1 MNPVLRLTLWLARK
15 DESGQTLRRKNHSA
29 ATPNPA
35 NAIVVGSGTTVNLTL
50 SIVRVSVL
58 AGAPP
63 CQELSWKDNCQVAP
77 VGMAPGMVP
86 KFTLKV
92 CQVLAAV
99 NWSLSVV
106 FMVCAPPK

>member
-1 MNPVLRLTLWLARK
+1 MNPVLRLTLWVARK

-35 NAIVVGSGTTVNLTL
+35 NAIVVGSGATVNTIL

-58 AGAPP
+58 AGPP
-63 CQELSWKDNCQVAP
+63 HCQELSWKANCQVAP
-77 VGMAPGMVP
+77 VGLAAVMLP

-92 CQVLAAV
+92 CQALGAV
-99 NWSLSVV
+99 NWSLTVA
-106 FMVCAPPK
+106 FMACEPPK

>member
-1 MNPVLRLTLWLARK
+1 MNPVLRLTLWVARK

-35 NAIVVGSGTTVNLTL
+35 SAIVVGSGTTVNTIL

-58 AGAPP
+58 AGPP
-63 CQELSWKDNCQVAP
+63 HCQELSWKLNCQVAP
-77 VGMAPGMVP
+77 VGLAPAMVP

-106 FMVCAPPK
+106 FMSAGLPK